1 VTADARQHP
10 RYALEIDVE
19 IRTANGPVPARSRDV
34 SRGGLCCITKAALP
48 LGTDV
53 HLNMSLVFDEKTF
66 SEPLLVRARIV
77 WCTGL
82 GDDRFQLG
90 TTFVGLTQENR
101 AYLEMFLRYIKEG
114 QSRLADADKGT
125 GDKGDDDGGFFG

>member
-1 VTADARQHP
+1 MPIDARVHP

-34 SRGGLCCITKAALP
+34 SRGGLCCTTKEPLP

-53 HLNMSLVFDEKTF
+53 HLNMALVFDEKTF

-82 GDDRFQLG
+82 GTDSYQLG
-90 TTFVGLTQENR
+90 TTFIGLTQDDR
-101 AYLEMFLRYIKEG
+101 AYLEMFLR
-114 QSRLADADKGT
+114 
-125 GDKGDDDGGFFG
+125 